1 MRCSVSAV
9 TALLRLL
16 GLLLLLLLL
25 LVMVVGGAVT
35 SHTAGAED
43 ASSCVRFT
51 MNELAVVSCN

>member
-1 MRCSVSAV
+1 VTAA

-25 LVMVVGGAVT
+25 LVVGGAVT
-35 SHTAGAED
+35 SHTADAED

>member
-1 MRCSVSAV
+1 VSAV

-25 LVMVVGGAVT
+25 LLVGGAVT

>member
-1 MRCSVSAV
+1 VSAV

-16 GLLLLLLLL
+16 GLLLLLLL
-25 LVMVVGGAVT
+25 VVVVGGAVT

>member
-1 MRCSVSAV
+1 VSAV

-16 GLLLLLLLL
+16 GLLLLLLL
-25 LVMVVGGAVT
+25 VVVVVGGAVT